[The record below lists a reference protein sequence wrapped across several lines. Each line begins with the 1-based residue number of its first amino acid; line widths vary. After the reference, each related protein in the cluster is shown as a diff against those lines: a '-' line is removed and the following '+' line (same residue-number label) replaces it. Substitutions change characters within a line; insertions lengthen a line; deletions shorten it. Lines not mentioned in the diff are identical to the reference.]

1 MPKRKATLDC
11 LLNQLD
17 SIDMQDTDKPFI
29 LIFGNLREHGKVA
42 VKLASE
48 NDEYV
53 ALEQKNIVYVTKVIV
68 PLTPHMLGALAV
80 GHCKASEWLRSKNVT
95 EEMKSKWNRI
105 TEEIDDDANVNYIVT
120 QFLEYAQSLYDIQ
133 LSNTREVLEIA
144 IQVAQALSVCKAK
157 GFTHQDLHFH
167 NILFEET
174 EDPEEINYEFPFGFR
189 LNSRYRVTI
198 LDYDASE
205 IVDPLEATNGNNFS
219 ASGWSC
225 TKNNCTRMCLKS
237 RILFDQQTNLP
248 VSFCNV

>member
-1 MPKRKATLDC
+1 
-11 LLNQLD
+11 
-17 SIDMQDTDKPFI
+17 
-29 LIFGNLREHGKVA
+29 VA
-42 VKLASE
+42 VKLAPE
-48 NDEYV
+48 EDEYV

-95 EEMKSKWNRI
+95 NEMSTKWNRI
-105 TEEIDDDANVNYIVT
+105 TKDEEDDANVNYIVT

-133 LSNTREVLEIA
+133 LNNTREVLEIA

-157 GFTHQDLHFH
+157 GFLHRDLHFH

-205 IVDPLEATNGNNFS
+205 IVDPLEATNDDWKQFLGEWVELYQEQLHENVPQIEDTFRSTDES
-219 ASGWSC
+219 ASQFLQ
-225 TKNNCTRMCLKS
+225 RLML
-237 RILFDQQTNLP
+237 QTA
-248 VSFCNV
+248 